1 MTEASN
7 PSTTQPI
14 NQAINQAINHNGNV
28 DSQFGPRA
36 QAYLT
41 SAVHAA
47 GADLDQMAALVG
59 QRPDAI
65 ALDMGCGGGHVAF
78 LLAPQVQKVVAYDLS
93 ESMLAV
99 VAGEAERRGLSNLV
113 TKCGAAE
120 QLPCP
125 SASFDLAVTRYSVH
139 HWRDV
144 PAGLA
149 QMRRVL
155 KPAGAAFFMDVVSP
169 GVPLLDTWLQTLEL
183 LRDPSHVRNASIQ
196 EWHSALQTAGF
207 NAGVTQSFRLR
218 LDFPTWIARMQTP
231 PAHVEA
237 IRSLQRRAPAEV
249 ADYFAIEADGSFTVD
264 TMLISATAQ
273 GKVGEESAT

>member
-1 MTEASN
+1 MTEASS
-7 PSTTQPI
+7 PTTTQPI
-14 NQAINQAINHNGNV
+14 NHNSNV

-36 QAYLT
+36 QAYLS

-47 GADLDQMAALVG
+47 GADLDHMAALVG
-59 QRPDAI
+59 HRPDAI

-78 LLAPQVQKVVAYDLS
+78 RLAPVVQKVVAYDLS
-93 ESMLAV
+93 EPMLAV
-99 VAGEAERRGLSNLV
+99 VAGEAQRRGLTNLV

-125 SASFDLAVTRYSVH
+125 TASFDVAVTRYSTH

-155 KPAGAAFFMDVVSP
+155 KPAGEAFFMDVVAP

-183 LRDPSHVRNASIQ
+183 LRDPSHVRNASVQ
-196 EWHSALQTAGF
+196 EWHGALQTAGF
-207 NAGVTQSFRLR
+207 KVEATQGFRLR
-218 LDFPTWIARMQTP
+218 LDFPTWIERMQTP

-249 ADYFAIEADGSFTVD
+249 IDYFAIEADGSFTVD
-264 TMLISATAQ
+264 TMLISAT
-273 GKVGEESAT
+273 V